1 MAGVVRQAAVAG
13 SFYPGDHPAIDAE
26 LARLVPRRHA
36 TAARAVVVPHA
47 GWMYSGSVAGE
58 TYAQVAVPRLAIL
71 LGPNHTGLGAPGALM
86 REGAWRYPG
95 ATIPVSRELADALLG
110 AADELTPDDAAHL
123 REHALEVQLPFLHR
137 RRPDLAIVPITLGRT
152 DPGFCRAV
160 GEAIGRVVAGWSEP
174 VLLVDS
180 TDLNHYE
187 AQAVANRKDRLAI
200 DAILALD
207 AERLG
212 TAVRTHDI
220 SMCGIAPT
228 QALLW
233 AAAALPVRAARLVRY
248 QTSGDV
254 SGDLTRVVGY
264 AGIVL
269 E

>member
-1 MAGVVRQAAVAG
+1 VR
-13 SFYPGDHPAIDAE
+13 
-26 LARLVPRRHA
+26 
-36 TAARAVVVPHA
+36 
-47 GWMYSGSVAGE
+47 
-58 TYAQVAVPRLAIL
+58 
-71 LGPNHTGLGAPGALM
+71 N
-86 REGAWRYPG
+86 GAWRYPG
-95 ATIPVSRELADALLG
+95 ATVPVSRELAEALLE
-110 AADELTPDDAAHL
+110 ATDELRDDVAARL

-137 RRPDLAIVPITLGRT
+137 RQPDLAIVPITLGRT

-160 GEAIGRVVAGWSEP
+160 GEAVGRVVAGWPEP
-174 VLLVDS
+174 VLVVDS

-187 AQAVANRKDRLAI
+187 AQAVSNRKDRLAI

-207 AERLG
+207 AERLW
-212 TAVRTHDI
+212 TAARAHDI

-233 AAAALPVRAARLVRY
+233 AAPALAVRGARLVRY